1 MHKRVNPDSC
11 YKLLIAYLN
20 EMIKHFF
27 FPVLILLKYQVMC
40 ISVFKIVICY
50 TSKGFLIN
58 LLKRRNVYQ

>member
-40 ISVFKIVICY
+40 ISVFKIVICH
-50 TSKGFLIN
+50 TSKDF
-58 LLKRRNVYQ
+58 